1 METRIMSTYREEFSL
16 PTSRQHILDHPST
29 KFAALFTD
37 EKKISP
43 LWTKVSASPFEK
55 RSQLIGG
62 YGKKL
67 QKTSISID
75 APTAFVNP
83 DRVPIPSNKMD
94 RLTASIIRTPKTLD
108 SSKVLPG
115 GESIAIARRNA
126 VPSKIRKLC
135 FQKMTLLDDVVPA
148 KINESI
154 VWSGR

>member
-1 METRIMSTYREEFSL
+1 METRVMTTYREEFSL
-16 PTSRQHILDHPST
+16 PTSRQHIMHHPST
-29 KFAALFTD
+29 KFASLFND

-75 APTAFVNP
+75 APVAFVNP
-83 DRVPIPSNKMD
+83 DRVPIPKNKMD
-94 RLTASIIRTPKTLD
+94 RVTASIVKIPKTLD

-115 GESIAIARRNA
+115 GESIAMAKRNI
-126 VPSKIRKLC
+126 VPTKIRTLC
-135 FQKMTLLDDVVPA
+135 FQKLALLDDIVPE
-148 KINESI
+148 KIKEPI